1 MSITK
6 FDNRSR
12 FLMNSTVRSLFL
24 GIIKI
29 HILHH
34 AAQEPVFGLW
44 FIDEL
49 GRHGYEISPGT
60 LYPIFHSLEKNRLLK
75 SYEEVVNGKV
85 RKYYRATAKGRS
97 TLKDAKVK
105 VQELLNEM
113 INDTTIKNSR

>member
-1 MSITK
+1 
-6 FDNRSR
+6 
-12 FLMNSTVRSLFL
+12 MNSTVRSLFL

-34 AAQEPVFGLW
+34 ATQEPVFGLW
-44 FIDEL
+44 LIEEL
-49 GRHGYEISPGT
+49 RRHGYDISPGT
-60 LYPIFHSLEKNRLLK
+60 LYPIFHSLEKDGLLK

-113 INDTTIKNSR
+113 INDTTIKNS